1 MIENGL
7 QAPSER
13 WLHLGGRCAA
23 GELDGENGDAAV
35 LAPEAPHRAWSWIAH
50 VGLDAPACGLPRQ
63 TELGVGALDES
74 RSLRFS
80 RTIEVDKRTR
90 AC

>member
-7 QAPSER
+7 QAALEC
-13 WLHLGGRCAA
+13 WFYFGGRCAA

-35 LAPEAPHRAWSWIAH
+35 LAPEAPHRTWSWIAH

-63 TELGVGALDES
+63 TELVVGALDES
-74 RSLRFS
+74 RSPRLGGP
-80 RTIEVDKRTR
+80 IEVDEGARS
-90 AC
+90 C